1 MTWKSINFLCNYI
14 FREEN
19 LSVGFLPKK
28 LNKWH
33 FGGKKLYTWS
43 VHLIWI
49 NSYGT
54 DVNQ

>member
-33 FGGKKLYTWS
+33 FVGEKLYTWS
-43 VHLIWI
+43 VHLICI